1 MTPFQRQQ
9 KGRLGKMN
17 RTDVKGE
24 RTLKQKLSSGK
35 LSIPLPPSLLFLLK
49 RSSKPSS
56 KPTKIRRK
64 RKKKHTS
71 ETASTRS
78 EAKAINRNRENNLEE
93 EVEGKAESEKNNS

>member
-1 MTPFQRQQ
+1 MTPIQRQQ

-24 RTLKQKLSSGK
+24 RTLKLKLSSGK

-64 RKKKHTS
+64 RKNTHTLQKQQAQDLKQKPS
-71 ETASTRS
+71 TETERTT
-78 EAKAINRNRENNLEE
+78 
-93 EVEGKAESEKNNS
+93 